1 MESVDQTATS
11 SSALTP
17 CIKREIIYGVME
29 PQRSNDCLQTRTG
42 MTPSRHH
49 DFFPWIPYPMGQPVV
64 PENAIPAVGDRRLDP
79 LEWVELLEQTE
90 CLDYVSP
97 DIDAC
102 LERHSRMEGG
112 QEIEVTGR
120 EFLDSP
126 AIPKLP
132 SLNVLSSAERPTILK
147 PLTRPR
153 RNVSRRPGL
162 REQFPRQPV
171 VKREHAHQM
180 GNYPAAAEQL
190 VQLKRPTRRNSST
203 AKRDA
208 GDSASRSASRA
219 LNFEASQHQKPNTR
233 HKRAS
238 WSGRYSNAAGA
249 PRRQCKSARKSKDC
263 MIPGCTKGARS
274 RGLCKRH
281 GGGKR
286 CTFPECTRSDQGGG
300 FCIGHGGGKRC
311 ATEGC
316 KNSAQSRGLCK
327 SHGGNY
333 REERDAAPKDA
344 PRAAKQEDFAE
355 ATDRLA

>member
-1 MESVDQTATS
+1 
-11 SSALTP
+11 
-17 CIKREIIYGVME
+17 
-29 PQRSNDCLQTRTG
+29 
-42 MTPSRHH
+42 
-49 DFFPWIPYPMGQPVV
+49 MGQPVV

-190 VQLKRPTRRNSST
+190 VLARE
-203 AKRDA
+203 
-208 GDSASRSASRA
+208 DSASDMVVGNDAPFQSALAVTKEADFA
-219 LNFEASQHQKPNTR
+219 LDTAEASGARPKDARTR
-233 HKRAS
+233 PS
-238 WSGRYSNAAGA
+238 LED
-249 PRRQCKSARKSKDC
+249 SARV
-263 MIPGCTKGARS
+263 M
-274 RGLCKRH
+274 
-281 GGGKR
+281 
-286 CTFPECTRSDQGGG
+286 E
-300 FCIGHGGGKRC
+300 
-311 ATEGC
+311 
-316 KNSAQSRGLCK
+316 
-327 SHGGNY
+327 
-333 REERDAAPKDA
+333 EERDAAPKDA